1 MRSSEGALLGARLC
15 NSTAARRNARN
26 HNERKTRERPSRGI
40 ARFGAARSDR
50 KMNMPLM
57 IAVLAGDVWVPK
69 LTPTPLTIA
78 GDSAGGFVPE
88 FWGNVA
94 GVRAV
99 GQDKLIVQGNNRLYA
114 VASIPPRPEPEYVDI
129 TYKKFDLFN
138 RELTFDVDMSGVGCG
153 CNAAACESAALKKVG
168 ERHELVAA

>member
-1 MRSSEGALLGARLC
+1 ML
-15 NSTAARRNARN
+15 
-26 HNERKTRERPSRGI
+26 
-40 ARFGAARSDR
+40 
-50 KMNMPLM
+50 
-57 IAVLAGDVWVPK
+57 AVLAGDVWVPK